1 MFRCVRTLTRLLTLR
16 TGCCEFTIFSQVQR
30 VASVLEKAKK
40 RKIQED
46 SEPDSSDAEEGTEE
60 SVEEDDTTTAE
71 MNEDVE
77 SECEKFV
84 ENTKLYIFFV
94 VK

>member
-1 MFRCVRTLTRLLTLR
+1 MT
-16 TGCCEFTIFSQVQR
+16 FSQIQQ

-46 SEPDSSDAEEGTEE
+46 SEPDSSDAEEGTQE
-60 SVEEDDTTTAE
+60 SGEEDDTTTVE

-77 SECEKFV
+77 SKCEKFV
-84 ENTKLYIFFV
+84 KNMKLYLFFGGKV
-94 VK
+94 T

>member
-1 MFRCVRTLTRLLTLR
+1 MFRCVWTLTKLLTLR
-16 TGCCEFTIFSQVQR
+16 TGCSELTTFSQVQH
-30 VASVLEKAKK
+30 VASVLEKTKK

-46 SEPDSSDAEEGTEE
+46 SEPDSSDAEEGTHE
-60 SVEEDDTTTAE
+60 SVEEDDTTTAA

-84 ENTKLYIFFV
+84 KNTKLYIFFV